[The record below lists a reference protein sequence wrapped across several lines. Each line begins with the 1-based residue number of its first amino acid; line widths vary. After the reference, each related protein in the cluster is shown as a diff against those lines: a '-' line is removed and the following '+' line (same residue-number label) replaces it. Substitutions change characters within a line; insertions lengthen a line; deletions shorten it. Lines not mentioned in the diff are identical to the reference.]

1 VDNKDQRPVVLA
13 VDDTPQNLD
22 VVKGILT
29 PEYRIKVATNGPA
42 ALRIVEKQLPD
53 IILLDIMMPGM
64 SGLEVCRELKANPRS
79 ADVPVIFLTAKDQT
93 EDETEG
99 FELGAADYILKPVNP
114 PILQARVKTHLALKQ
129 SMDAL
134 QETSAALARAKQ
146 RMELELNVGRDI
158 QTSMLPSVVPERKE
172 VTLSA
177 SMETAREVGGDF
189 YDYYMLNENELCFC
203 VADVSGK
210 GVPAALFMGMS
221 KILIRSSARDERDP
235 AKVITRV
242 NEELSEDNPECM
254 FVTVFL
260 GVLNLSTGELTYT
273 NGGHNP
279 PLIRRASGEVE
290 ALSDIHGPV
299 VAIMPGE
306 EYEQSTLQMEPGDVL
321 LVFTDGVT
329 EAMDLD
335 RNLYGD
341 DRLFDVLKAMP
352 DCGAQAVVNC
362 VNESVAAFAAGA
374 EQADDITML
383 AVQYNEHSALTT

>member
-1 VDNKDQRPVVLA
+1 MDHRDERLVVLA

-29 PEYRIKVATNGPA
+29 PQYRIKVATNGPA

-64 SGLEVCRELKANPRS
+64 SGLEVCRLLKENPRS

-129 SMDAL
+129 SMDSL
-134 QETSAALARAKQ
+134 QETSAALASAKQ

-158 QTSMLPSVVPERKE
+158 QTSMLPTAVPGRGEI
-172 VTLSA
+172 TLCA
-177 SMETAREVGGDF
+177 SMEAAREVGGDF
-189 YDYYMLNENELCFC
+189 YDYYMLSDDELCFC

-210 GVPAALFMGMS
+210 GVPAALFMAMS
-221 KILIRSSARDERDP
+221 KTLIKSRATDDKAP
-235 AKVITRV
+235 AKVLTRV
-242 NEELSEDNPECM
+242 NAELSEDNPECM

-260 GVLNLSTGELTYT
+260 AVLNLRSGQLRFT
-273 NGGHNP
+273 NAGHNP

-290 ALSDIHGPV
+290 LLCDRHGPV
-299 VAIMPGE
+299 VGIMPGE
-306 EYEQSTLQMEPGDVL
+306 EYGESTVTMAPGDVI

-329 EAMDLD
+329 EAMDVD
-335 RNLYGD
+335 DGLYGD
-341 DRLFDVLKAMP
+341 DRLLHVMQSAADSS
-352 DCGAQAVVNC
+352 AQAIVDSVNA
-362 VNESVAAFAAGA
+362 SVEDFAAGA
-374 EQADDITML
+374 EQADDITMI
-383 AVQYNEHSALTT
+383 AARYNG